1 MPSKSVGLA
10 ITGGLVAVGAVLGG
24 VILYTSSKATE
35 VNLTSASLVPED
47 AGIYFALNT
56 DLTSS
61 QWVNTFNLAERLGQD
76 DPEDELKDGVEE
88 GGLDWEDDITPFL
101 GGDAAIYV
109 QGINID
115 DINAQGAV
123 IFRCDDAEAAL
134 DVLANQFALEDDEEY
149 GGIEYFP
156 FEMGFVAVIE
166 DHLVIAFDE
175 ESLED
180 VIDVHNGEKGSL
192 AGRDDF
198 QQLRD
203 ELTRNFLGFVYL
215 STENL
220 LGDFYLDDP
229 EIREAIEASGNGDLV
244 FQPAAW
250 VIGAREDGFEFQ
262 AASLGEAGTVA
273 PMLAARE
280 SRLIGMVPAEASI
293 FVSTTDLAQTYK
305 AIVDGARE
313 EIDAAIAE
321 QGEYDSLDEALRD
334 CGSELGLASCAEVV
348 ALFDGETAF
357 AAWFPDG
364 TEESVEG
371 LLLAEVDEAKAK
383 PILERIVASEGF
395 SDVHVEQVGGT
406 EIVLFN
412 DEESGEEG
420 AYAVLD
426 GVLLL
431 GTAEAV
437 KLVLSNDE
445 APLRDFSRYT
455 EAVGQM
461 PSALGTYA
469 YLDMSKILRLAE
481 GGIPAD
487 LDEAEE
493 ALSGLIIN
501 AVDERD
507 VVRLNGILTIEE

>member
-1 MPSKSVGLA
+1 VGLA

-24 VILYTSSKATE
+24 VILYTSSSATE
-35 VNLTSASLVPED
+35 VNLTTASLVPED
-47 AGIYFALNT
+47 AGVYFALNT

-61 QWVNTFNLAERLGQD
+61 QWVNTFSLAERLGQ
-76 DPEDELKDGVEE
+76 EDAEEELKDGVEE

-109 QGINID
+109 QGIDVD
-115 DINAQGAV
+115 DINAQGAA

-134 DVLANQFALEDDEEY
+134 DVIANQFSLEDEEEY
-149 GGIEYFP
+149 GDIEYFP
-156 FEMGFVAVIE
+156 FEMGFVAVIG
-166 DHLVIAFDE
+166 DHLVISFDE
-175 ESLED
+175 DSLED
-180 VIDVHNGEKGSL
+180 VIDVHNGEKESL
-192 AGRDDF
+192 ASRDDF

-203 ELTRNFLGFVYL
+203 ELTGNFLGFVYL

-220 LGDFYLDDP
+220 LGDFYLNDP

-250 VIGAREDGFEFQ
+250 VIGAKEDGFEFQ
-262 AASLGEAGTVA
+262 AASVGESGTVA
-273 PMLAARE
+273 SMLAPRE

-293 FVSTTDLAQTYK
+293 FVSTTDIAQTYK
-305 AIVDGARE
+305 AIVDAARE
-313 EIDAAIAE
+313 EIDAAIAA
-321 QGEYDSLDEALRD
+321 QGEYSSLDEALRD

-364 TEESVEG
+364 TEEGAEG
-371 LLLAEVDEAKAK
+371 LLLAEVDEAEAK
-383 PILERIVASEGF
+383 PILEKIVASDGF
-395 SDVHVEQVGGT
+395 SDVRKEQAGGHD
-406 EIVLFN
+406 IVIFN
-412 DEESGEEG
+412 DEESSGEEG
-420 AYAVLD
+420 AYAFLD

-431 GTAEAV
+431 GTVEAV
-437 KLVLSNDE
+437 RLVLANGE
-445 APLRDFSRYT
+445 PPLSDLNRYK
-455 EAVGQM
+455 EAVEQM

-501 AVDERD
+501 AVDEND